1 LRIKARLKGVNEQGV
16 KTCYTGFH
24 SSSDLG
30 SPEPGTLAEASS
42 LSFSLSEARAVLG
55 VPERAAL
62 PRGSAEVSVSAASA
76 GAELVA

>member
-42 LSFSLSEARAVLG
+42 LSFSLSEARSVLG
-55 VPERAAL
+55 VPERGDL
-62 PRGSAEVSVSAASA
+62 GDQVSAAL
-76 GAELVA
+76 GLVA